1 MFPILAFLFIAV
13 PIVDIWLLFSV
24 GGQIGP
30 LLTAFLCIST
40 GIGGAALA
48 RWQGFQTLARIQTDL
63 SQGQMPGQVLGEGA
77 LILVAAAVLM
87 TPGFITDALG
97 LSLLIPPLRRLWL
110 KLLTHY
116 FRGRVQVHTSQ
127 FGGGFGA
134 ASGEQFGPTQVH
146 GHQFDDSPFGPPSS
160 GPKYVRNEAMDRD
173 DRATVPNDGTDD
185 QRS

>member
-1 MFPILAFLFIAV
+1 MFPIFAFLFIAV
-13 PIVDIWLLFSV
+13 PIVDIWLLFTV

-116 FRGRVQVHTSQ
+116 FRNRVQVHTSQ
-127 FGGGFGA
+127 FGGGFGT
-134 ASGEQFGPTQVH
+134 ASGDQFSTTQVH
-146 GHQFDDSPFGPPSS
+146 GHQFDDSPFGPPST

-173 DRATVPNDGTDD
+173 DRATVPDDATDD
-185 QRS
+185 HRS

>member
-1 MFPILAFLFIAV
+1 MFPIFAFLFIAV

-30 LLTAFLCIST
+30 ILTAVLCIST

-63 SQGQMPGQVLGEGA
+63 SQGQMPGKVLGEGA

-110 KLLTHY
+110 KVLTHY
-116 FRGRVQVHTSQ
+116 FRNRVQVHTTQ

-134 ASGEQFGPTQVH
+134 APGAGFGQTQVH
-146 GHQFDDSPFGPPSS
+146 SHQFDDSPFGPPSS
-160 GPKYVRNEAMDRD
+160 GPKYVRNEAMERET
-173 DRATVPNDGTDD
+173 RATVPDDADD
-185 QRS
+185 QRSD